1 MVESI
6 RPGAAGLV
14 AADRPPLIRVNPGGA
29 RCVQNERKHTTEG
42 AMSYHSFLVHVD
54 DSEHATRRIQ
64 VATKLALAFAADLEG
79 VYAVPTREMTPFTSA
94 ILPDAVVAHRLR
106 DSGDA
111 QALAEIR
118 FREAAALAGLSEV
131 TFTAPAG
138 PPIDAAIHHTR
149 YADLGIFGQP
159 RPEDEHAAFA
169 DELVHG
175 VLLGAGRPLL
185 LVPYFGEFPTIG
197 QNVLIAW
204 KETRESAIAVR
215 DSLPLLANA
224 RKVVVMSI
232 TAPGDDEVRETLSDA
247 GIAGWL
253 ARHGIEATVR
263 HEVAADIDVGN
274 LLLSRAA
281 DLSSDLVVM
290 GAYSRTRMSE
300 RVWGG
305 VTRLMLQA
313 MTLPVL
319 MSH

>member
-1 MVESI
+1 
-6 RPGAAGLV
+6 
-14 AADRPPLIRVNPGGA
+14 
-29 RCVQNERKHTTEG
+29 
-42 AMSYHSFLVHVD
+42 MSYHSFLVHVD
-54 DSEHATRRIQ
+54 DSDQTARRLE
-64 VATKLALAFAADLEG
+64 VATKLATTFAAHLEG
-79 VYAVPTREMTPFTSA
+79 VYAVPTGEMTPFKSA
-94 ILPDAVVAHRLR
+94 MLPDAVVASRLR
-106 DSGDA
+106 DSGEA
-111 QALAEIR
+111 QARAEKL
-118 FREAAALAGLSEV
+118 FREATARAGLSAV
-131 TFTAPAG
+131 TFAAPAG
-138 PPIDAAIHHTR
+138 PPIDGAIHHTR
-149 YADLGIFGQP
+149 YADLGVFGQP
-159 RPEDEHAAFA
+159 RPEDEHASFA

-175 VLLGAGRPLL
+175 VLMGAGRPVL
-185 LVPYFGEFPTIG
+185 LVPHFGEFPTIG

-215 DSLPLLANA
+215 DALPLLANA
-224 RKVVVMSI
+224 GKVVVMSI
-232 TAPGDDEVRETLSDA
+232 TSPGDDQVRETLSDA
-247 GIAGWL
+247 GIAAWL
-253 ARHGIEATVR
+253 ARHDIQATVR

>member
-1 MVESI
+1 MVAPDRRALI
-6 RPGAAGLV
+6 RINPGARRCAQNGCEFTT
-14 AADRPPLIRVNPGGA
+14 GG
-29 RCVQNERKHTTEG
+29 T
-42 AMSYHSFLVHVD
+42 MSYHSFLVHVD
-54 DSEHATRRIQ
+54 DSDHAARRLEVATR
-64 VATKLALAFAADLEG
+64 LALAHDAHLEG

-94 ILPDAVVAHRLR
+94 MLPDTVVANRLR
-106 DSGDA
+106 ESGDA
-111 QALAEIR
+111 QALAEER
-118 FREAAALAGLSEV
+118 FRAATAHAGLPAA
-131 TFTAPAG
+131 TFAAPAG

-175 VLLGAGRPLL
+175 VLMGAGRPLL
-185 LVPYFGEFPTIG
+185 LVPHYGDFPTIG
-197 QNVLIAW
+197 ENVLIAW

-215 DSLPLLANA
+215 DALPFLAQA

-232 TAPGDDEVRETLSDA
+232 TAPGDDAVRETLSDA
-247 GIAGWL
+247 GIATWL
-253 ARHGIEATVR
+253 ARHRIDATVR

-305 VTRLMLQA
+305 VTRLMLEA